1 MKSYKASSIN
11 HNKLD
16 ISKNHIYYKNKL
28 IGEIFIKNDSFIVV
42 NNKHEQVYS
51 SNSLLILKQDLQ
63 EMNIKNIFNIC

>member
-1 MKSYKASSIN
+1 MKSYRASNIN

-16 ISKNHIYYKNKL
+16 IRNNYIYYKNKS
-28 IGEIFIKNDSFIVV
+28 IGEMFIKNDRFIVV

-63 EMNIKNIFNIC
+63 EMNIKNIFNI